1 MKKKVTES
9 INLTDSQRLS
19 VKRTAEITNRVA
31 AALLGVMPDA
41 DPDLIDTVACDL
53 GDFWE
58 ISLNHIARVNQ
69 ILQLQGPQDQK
80 RLAELLTELYYGDLK
95 AHLPNHLESMEEVM
109 PALMKI
115 LEPGTDRK

>member
-53 GDFWE
+53 GDF
-58 ISLNHIARVNQ
+58 
-69 ILQLQGPQDQK
+69 
-80 RLAELLTELYYGDLK
+80 
-95 AHLPNHLESMEEVM
+95 
-109 PALMKI
+109 
-115 LEPGTDRK
+115 